1 MEAGTAL
8 AQLRREARPSDPPPG
23 AAAPPL
29 HYGPLARINVKKV
42 APGREGSVHS
52 MVHKY

>member
-1 MEAGTAL
+1 MML
-8 AQLRREARPSDPPPG
+8 LRSL
-23 AAAPPL
+23 PPL

-52 MVHKY
+52 MDNKYQWYFASKIDLTYSQEKLV